1 MLRGGRVFILLGV
14 VLAVAAV
21 LLGILALSR
30 PGREAAETPA
40 PQEVRVP
47 VVVAARDIPANTVIT
62 AADITVTEVP
72 QEEVAPGTAQRAD
85 QVIGLVTSGVL
96 VEGQRILMANL
107 VAPSLGNVVQPG
119 KRAVALPVDRVS
131 ALGGLI
137 QPNDTIDIIYSV
149 RVNLT
154 RVVPSEP
161 LEVVDATQGYARQDD
176 LQLAPYGQ
184 PPSGPTYPF
193 PGEPGSRFTVTDG
206 GGGNPVAK
214 LILQNIR
221 VLQVI
226 AGSEAV
232 APGPGESAPVQTS
245 AEAGEITPTPEP
257 NATALAGSTL
267 PAVDLLII
275 EVDPQQAEMIT
286 FMLDQQARYQVV
298 LRSRTDQE
306 PANTSGVTYDR
317 LVSQYGLPVPATVR
331 LPGGPQ

>member
-14 VLAVAAV
+14 VLAVVAV
-21 LLGILALSR
+21 LLGIVALSR
-30 PGREAAETPA
+30 PNREAAETPA
-40 PQEVRVP
+40 PDEMRVP
-47 VVVAARDIPANTVIT
+47 VVVAARDVPANTVIT
-62 AADITVTEVP
+62 TADITVTEVP

-85 QVIGLVTSGVL
+85 QVVGLVTSGPL
-96 VEGQRILMANL
+96 VEGQRVLMANL

-161 LEVVDATQGYARQDD
+161 LEVVDATQGYAQQEN
-176 LQLAPYGQ
+176 LQLPPYGQ
-184 PPSGPTYPF
+184 PPAGPTYPF
-193 PGEPGSRFTVTDG
+193 PGEPGSRFIVTDE
-206 GGGNPVAK
+206 GGGNPVTK
-214 LILQNIR
+214 LVLQNIR

-226 AGSEAV
+226 AGSEPVTPAAEGA
-232 APGPGESAPVQTS
+232 APAQTS
-245 AEAGEITPTPEP
+245 AETGEATPTPAP
-257 NATALAGSTL
+257 DTAEQAASTL

-298 LRSRTDQE
+298 LRSRSDQE
-306 PANTSGVTYDR
+306 PATTSGITYDR